1 MSNRKL
7 KNKEIFIKKVLGIS
21 EEKVD
26 FEIAKKEFSYWGQ
39 KNQKKK

>member
-7 KNKEIFIKKVLGIS
+7 KNKEIFIKKVLEIS

-26 FEIAKKEFSYWGQ
+26 FEIEKKRV
-39 KNQKKK
+39 